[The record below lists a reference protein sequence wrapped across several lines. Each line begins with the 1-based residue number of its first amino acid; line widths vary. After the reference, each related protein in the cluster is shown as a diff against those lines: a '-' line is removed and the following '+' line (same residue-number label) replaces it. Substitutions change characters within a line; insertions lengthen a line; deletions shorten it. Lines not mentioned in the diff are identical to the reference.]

1 MNDRNTSSKRPRPP
15 RRHGDDEDRLVW
27 VWGAHAARAAVANK
41 KRRVERIL
49 ATRNAARDLGID
61 EARIE
66 IVDPKAIDAT
76 IPPGAVHQGV
86 AVRCTQPRAVP
97 LSEIARKAE
106 PGARLIVLDGV
117 TDPHNV
123 GAVMRSAVAFGA
135 HAIVLQDRKAPPLSG
150 ACAKAAVGAA
160 DALDHVRVVNISR
173 ALEELREN
181 GWLAVGLAGAG
192 EAELSEIVAQSRER
206 AVALVLGSE
215 DKGLRPSV
223 AAACDELVRIPISD
237 QVESLNISTAGAI
250 ALYAFAL

>member
-1 MNDRNTSSKRPRPP
+1 MPKRDRAP
-15 RRHGDDEDRLVW
+15 RRPGDDEDRLVW

-49 ATRNAARDLGID
+49 ATRNAARDLGVD

-66 IVDPKAIDAT
+66 IVEPKAIDAA

-97 LSEIARKAE
+97 LSKIAKK
-106 PGARLIVLDGV
+106 PGPGDRLIVLDGV

-135 HAIVLQDRKAPPLSG
+135 RAIVLQDRKAPPLSG

-173 ALEELREN
+173 ALEELRDN
-181 GWLAVGLAGAG
+181 GWRAIGLAGAG
-192 EAELSEIVAQSRER
+192 ETELSKIAAQSREQP
-206 AVALVLGSE
+206 VALVLGSE

-223 AAACDELVRIPISD
+223 AAACDQLARISISEH
-237 QVESLNISTAGAI
+237 VESLNISTAGAI